1 MKISNSVSSWTEILF
16 GFPQRSILGP
26 FLFNIFVCDMF
37 YLMVDFEIANYVDD
51 STPFSAKL
59 DGRSV
64 VDELEIS
71 SSILFIWLKNNNM
84 KENTDKIHLLLYGN
98 NNNLTANID
107 GSVTESKNKQV
118 LLDITIDSNLSFNK
132 PFKKLCKKASAKLN
146 ALARIL
152 GYMNLSKRRIIKK
165 LFMTSQFGYCP
176 LMWMFHS
183 RILNNK
189 INSIMRGL

>member
-59 DGRSV
+59 DDRSV

-107 GSVTESKNKQV
+107 GSVIESKNKQV
-118 LLDITIDSNLSFNK
+118 LLDISIDSNLSFNK